1 MKQSLNNKY
10 QKYNKKVRF
19 IMEYS
24 NYREIN
30 SKAAEISFYLLLSLF
45 PFLIFTISL
54 VVYTPL
60 IKLSKYIF
68 VLDKMLPSSIFKI
81 VSALTQSA
89 IDNRSFN
96 FLILSFILA
105 MYTMSRAVLCLI
117 RGMNKSYN
125 IRETRPYF
133 EVLFISLVFVIM
145 LLVLIFISMIF
156 LVFGENLGSFLFNLI
171 GLDQYFMYIW
181 NLCRYIIG
189 IVTVI
194 IILMN
199 LYRFTPNKKLTFK
212 EVMPGA
218 VVSTF
223 CWIIASF
230 CYSFYSS
237 NFARYDIIYGSL
249 GGIIVLMT
257 WVYLS
262 SWTIL
267 IGCEINA
274 RLYKRKIA
282 L

>member
-133 EVLFISLVFVIM
+133 EDLFISLVFVIM

-274 RLYKRKIA
+274 RLYKRKIR
-282 L
+282 

>member
-274 RLYKRKIA
+274 RLYKRKIT

>member
-1 MKQSLNNKY
+1 MKNKLNSKFQTY
-10 QKYNKKVRF
+10 SKKMKF
-19 IMEYS
+19 LMEYS

-30 SKAAEISFYLLLSLF
+30 SKAAEMSFYLLLSFF

-54 VVYTPL
+54 VVYTPI
-60 IKLSKYIF
+60 IKISKYIF
-68 VLDKMLPSSIFKI
+68 LLKKILPLSAFNI
-81 VSALTQSA
+81 VSSLMQSA
-89 IDNRSFN
+89 IENRSFS

-105 MYTMSRAVLCLI
+105 MYTMSRAVLSLI

-145 LLVLIFISMIF
+145 LVVLIFTSMIF
-156 LVFGENLGSFLFNLI
+156 LVFGERLGSFLFNLI

-181 NLCRYIIG
+181 NICRYVVGII
-189 IVTVI
+189 TVI

-199 LYRFTPNKKLTFK
+199 LYRFTPNKKLSFK
-212 EVMPGA
+212 DVLPGA
-218 VVSTF
+218 IVSTL
-223 CWIIASF
+223 CWLVASF
-230 CYSFYSS
+230 CYSFYSN

-274 RLYKRKIA
+274 RLYKRKIR
-282 L
+282 

>member
-60 IKLSKYIF
+60 IKLSKYIL
-68 VLDKMLPSSIFKI
+68 VLDKMLPISIFKI
-81 VSALTQSA
+81 ESALTQSA

-156 LVFGENLGSFLFNLI
+156 LVFGENIGSFLFNLI

-274 RLYKRKIA
+274 RLYKRKIR
-282 L
+282 

>member
-68 VLDKMLPSSIFKI
+68 VLDKMLPNSIFKI

-274 RLYKRKIA
+274 RLYKREIR
-282 L
+282 

>member
-68 VLDKMLPSSIFKI
+68 VLDKMLPNSIFKI

-133 EVLFISLVFVIM
+133 EVLFISLVFVII

-274 RLYKRKIA
+274 RLYKRKIR
-282 L
+282 

>member
-1 MKQSLNNKY
+1 MNNKFNRKVQTY
-10 QKYNKKVRF
+10 SKKIKF

-54 VVYTPL
+54 VVYTPI

-68 VLDKMLPSSIFKI
+68 LLKKILPLSAFNI
-81 VSALTQSA
+81 VSSLIQSA
-89 IDNRSFN
+89 IENRSFS

-105 MYTMSRAVLCLI
+105 MYTMSRAVLSLI

-145 LLVLIFISMIF
+145 IVVLIFTSMIF
-156 LVFGENLGSFLFNLI
+156 LVFGEKLGSFLFKLI
-171 GLDQYFMYIW
+171 GLDQYFMYTW
-181 NLCRYIIG
+181 NLCRYIVGVI
-189 IVTVI
+189 TVI

-199 LYRFTPNKKLTFK
+199 LYRFTPNKKLSFK
-212 EVMPGA
+212 QVLPGA
-218 VVSTF
+218 IVSTL
-223 CWIIASF
+223 CWLIASF
-230 CYSFYSS
+230 CYSFYSN

-274 RLYKRKIA
+274 RLYKRKIR
-282 L
+282 

>member
-68 VLDKMLPSSIFKI
+68 VLDKILPSSIFKI

-156 LVFGENLGSFLFNLI
+156 LVFGENIGSFLFNLI

-274 RLYKRKIA
+274 RLYKRKIR
-282 L
+282 

>member
-1 MKQSLNNKY
+1 MNNKFS
-10 QKYNKKVRF
+10 QKVENYGKRVRF
-19 IMEYS
+19 LMEYS

-30 SKAAEISFYLLLSLF
+30 SKAAEMSFYLLLSFF

-54 VVYTPL
+54 VVYTPI
-60 IKLSKYIF
+60 IKFGKYVFLLKKI
-68 VLDKMLPSSIFKI
+68 LPISAFNI
-81 VSALTQSA
+81 VSSLIQSA
-89 IDNRSFN
+89 IENRSFS

-105 MYTMSRAVLCLI
+105 MYTMSRAVLSLI
-117 RGMNKSYN
+117 RGMNKSFN

-145 LLVLIFISMIF
+145 ILVLIFTSII
-156 LVFGENLGSFLFNLI
+156 LLIFGERLGAFLFNLI

-181 NLCRYIIG
+181 NMCRYIVAI
-189 IVTVI
+189 ITVI

-199 LYRFTPNKKLTFK
+199 LYKFTPNKKLSFRQ
-212 EVMPGA
+212 VMPGA
-218 VVSTF
+218 IVSTL
-223 CWIIASF
+223 CWLIASF
-230 CYSFYSS
+230 CYSFYSN

-274 RLYKRKIA
+274 RLYKTKIR
-282 L
+282 

>member
-68 VLDKMLPSSIFKI
+68 VLDKMLPNSIFKI

-156 LVFGENLGSFLFNLI
+156 LVFGENIGSFLFNLI

-274 RLYKRKIA
+274 RLYKRKIR
-282 L
+282 

>member
-125 IRETRPYF
+125 IRESRPYF

-156 LVFGENLGSFLFNLI
+156 LVFGENIGSFLFNLI

-274 RLYKRKIA
+274 RLYKRKIR
-282 L
+282 

>member
-68 VLDKMLPSSIFKI
+68 VLDKMLPNSIFKI

-105 MYTMSRAVLCLI
+105 LYTMSRAVLCLI

-274 RLYKRKIA
+274 RLYKRKIR
-282 L
+282 

>member
-1 MKQSLNNKY
+1 MNNKFNRRI
-10 QKYNKKVRF
+10 QTYNKKIKF
-19 IMEYS
+19 LMEYS

-30 SKAAEISFYLLLSLF
+30 SKAAEMSFYLLLSFF

-54 VVYTPL
+54 VVYTPI

-68 VLDKMLPSSIFKI
+68 LLKKILPLSAFNI
-81 VSALTQSA
+81 VSSLIQSA
-89 IDNRSFN
+89 IENRSFS

-105 MYTMSRAVLCLI
+105 MYTMSRAVLSLI
-117 RGMNKSYN
+117 RGMNRSYN

-145 LLVLIFISMIF
+145 IVVLIFTSMIF
-156 LVFGENLGSFLFNLI
+156 LVFGEKLGSFLFNLI

-181 NLCRYIIG
+181 NLCRYIVGVI
-189 IVTVI
+189 TVI

-199 LYRFTPNKKLTFK
+199 LYRFTPNKKLSFK
-212 EVMPGA
+212 QVLPGA
-218 VVSTF
+218 IVSTL
-223 CWIIASF
+223 CWLIASF
-230 CYSFYSS
+230 CYSFYSN

-274 RLYKRKIA
+274 RLYKRNIR
-282 L
+282 

>member
-274 RLYKRKIA
+274 RLYKRKIR
-282 L
+282 

>member
-1 MKQSLNNKY
+1 MKNKLNIKFQTY
-10 QKYNKKVRF
+10 RKKMKF
-19 IMEYS
+19 LMEYS

-30 SKAAEISFYLLLSLF
+30 SKAAEMSFYLLLSFF

-54 VVYTPL
+54 VVYTPI
-60 IKLSKYIF
+60 IKISKYIF
-68 VLDKMLPSSIFKI
+68 LLKKILPLSAFNI
-81 VSALTQSA
+81 VSSLMQSA
-89 IDNRSFN
+89 IENRSFS

-105 MYTMSRAVLCLI
+105 MYTMSRAVLSLI
-117 RGMNKSYN
+117 RGMNRSYN

-145 LLVLIFISMIF
+145 LVVLIFTSMIF
-156 LVFGENLGSFLFNLI
+156 LVFGERLGSFLFNLI

-181 NLCRYIIG
+181 NLCRYVVGII
-189 IVTVI
+189 TVI

-199 LYRFTPNKKLTFK
+199 LYRFTPNKKLHFK
-212 EVMPGA
+212 DVLPGA
-218 VVSTF
+218 IVSTL
-223 CWIIASF
+223 CWLIASF
-230 CYSFYSS
+230 CYSFYSN

-274 RLYKRKIA
+274 RLYKRKMR
-282 L
+282 

>member
-156 LVFGENLGSFLFNLI
+156 LVFGENIGSFLFNLI

-274 RLYKRKIA
+274 RLYKRKIR
-282 L
+282 

>member
-1 MKQSLNNKY
+1 MNNKFNRRIQTY
-10 QKYNKKVRF
+10 SKKIKF
-19 IMEYS
+19 LMEYS

-30 SKAAEISFYLLLSLF
+30 SKAAEMSFYLLLSFF

-54 VVYTPL
+54 VVYTPI

-68 VLDKMLPSSIFKI
+68 LLKKILPLSAFNI
-81 VSALTQSA
+81 VSSLIQSA
-89 IDNRSFN
+89 IENRSFS

-105 MYTMSRAVLCLI
+105 MYTMSRAVLSLI
-117 RGMNKSYN
+117 RGMNRSYN

-145 LLVLIFISMIF
+145 IVVLIFTSMIF
-156 LVFGENLGSFLFNLI
+156 LVFGEELGSFLFNLI

-181 NLCRYIIG
+181 NLCRYIVGVI
-189 IVTVI
+189 TVI

-199 LYRFTPNKKLTFK
+199 LYRFTPNKKLSFK
-212 EVMPGA
+212 QVLPGA
-218 VVSTF
+218 IVSTL
-223 CWIIASF
+223 CWLIASF
-230 CYSFYSS
+230 CYSFYSN

-274 RLYKRKIA
+274 RLYKRSIR
-282 L
+282 

>member
-1 MKQSLNNKY
+1 MKKSLNEKIESY
-10 QKYNKKVRF
+10 SKKIRF
-19 IMEYS
+19 LIKYS

-30 SKAAEISFYLLLSLF
+30 SKAAEISFYLLLSIF

-54 VVYTPL
+54 VVYTPI
-60 IKLSKYIF
+60 IKLSKCIF
-68 VLDKMLPSSIFKI
+68 LLKKIMPTSAFNMISSLF
-81 VSALTQSA
+81 QSA
-89 IDNRSFN
+89 IENRSFS
-96 FLILSFILA
+96 FLILSFMLA
-105 MYTMSRAVLCLI
+105 MYTMSRAVLSLI

-156 LVFGENLGSFLFNLI
+156 LIFGEKLGAFLFNLI
-171 GLDQYFMYIW
+171 GLDEYFMYIW
-181 NLCRYIIG
+181 NLCRYIVG

-194 IILMN
+194 IILMS
-199 LYRFTPNKKLTFK
+199 LYKFTPNKKLKFR
-212 EVMPGA
+212 EVIPGSI
-218 VVSTF
+218 VSTF
-223 CWIIASF
+223 CWLVVSF
-230 CYSFYSS
+230 FYSFYSN
-237 NFARYDIIYGSL
+237 NFSRYDIIYGSL

-274 RLYKRKIA
+274 RSYKRKIR
-282 L
+282 

>member
-1 MKQSLNNKY
+1 MNNKFNRRIQTY
-10 QKYNKKVRF
+10 SKKIKF

-30 SKAAEISFYLLLSLF
+30 SKAAEMSFYLLLSFF

-54 VVYTPL
+54 VVYTPI

-68 VLDKMLPSSIFKI
+68 LLKKILPLSAFNI
-81 VSALTQSA
+81 VSSLIQSA
-89 IDNRSFN
+89 IENSSFS

-105 MYTMSRAVLCLI
+105 MYTMSRAVLSLI
-117 RGMNKSYN
+117 RGMNRSYN

-145 LLVLIFISMIF
+145 IVVLIFTSMIF
-156 LVFGENLGSFLFNLI
+156 LVFGEELGSFLFNLI

-181 NLCRYIIG
+181 NLCRYIVGVI
-189 IVTVI
+189 TVI

-199 LYRFTPNKKLTFK
+199 LYRFTPNKKLSFK
-212 EVMPGA
+212 QVLPGA
-218 VVSTF
+218 IVSTL
-223 CWIIASF
+223 CWLIASF
-230 CYSFYSS
+230 CYSFYSN

-274 RLYKRKIA
+274 RLYKRNIR
-282 L
+282 